1 MSRGRPRSS
10 VRAAVPRPSL
20 RTTCRLCPTPA
31 APVTVGPRRPR
42 AEARCARGGWRR
54 RGAVVGARRRSAR
67 APPSGRQHDT
77 PAVGCDGPGGVR
89 RRVGIR
95 ACCRRSRRRCR
106 RQLCVVRGRHRAQPP
121 TCGRSGVGGAVR
133 IDPVQSGAGLAHR
146 GRCARDRGA
155 AGHRTDCRDRIP
167 IRRRVPQCRRGGCC
181 TTVCDGYRGRSRCL
195 AGRCRGSGGSQRRRV
210 GAHLGRARIRSCG
223 SRFDG
228 SPLPSPRRGK
238 FAPARSVGRTRRGR
252 CPGQRVREPRRVG
265 VVGRPAGSTRQ
276 PCRHGHRSGDLR
288 SPAGI
293 SLGPDA
299 MSVPSLPLG
308 VLAFWSLTA
317 VGVTA
322 AFGLLADGERRRR
335 NRRHLTALG
344 WTAPRLAVLAMV
356 IAVSAFGIAFVA
368 STRFSDAAAASPAL
382 ALAWSLLTAVAVA
395 WAVPGLVAT
404 STLAGN
410 RRRLDDAVL
419 LWLRRI
425 RLFVAAGHPISVA
438 VLDAAERVSD
448 PAFAPA
454 AGAVNAAVLGGRDPL
469 AAVAA
474 QLADSPTASLLRTVD
489 AAERSGAA
497 ASQLL
502 DRVLD
507 RVVRAMDDRRRE
519 SIDRLGRSVGASA
532 SLLAVVA
539 SAVVMVT
546 IVMTLPSV

>member
-1 MSRGRPRSS
+1 
-10 VRAAVPRPSL
+10 
-20 RTTCRLCPTPA
+20 
-31 APVTVGPRRPR
+31 
-42 AEARCARGGWRR
+42 
-54 RGAVVGARRRSAR
+54 
-67 APPSGRQHDT
+67 
-77 PAVGCDGPGGVR
+77 
-89 RRVGIR
+89 
-95 ACCRRSRRRCR
+95 
-106 RQLCVVRGRHRAQPP
+106 
-121 TCGRSGVGGAVR
+121 
-133 IDPVQSGAGLAHR
+133 
-146 GRCARDRGA
+146 
-155 AGHRTDCRDRIP
+155 
-167 IRRRVPQCRRGGCC
+167 
-181 TTVCDGYRGRSRCL
+181 
-195 AGRCRGSGGSQRRRV
+195 
-210 GAHLGRARIRSCG
+210 
-223 SRFDG
+223 
-228 SPLPSPRRGK
+228 
-238 FAPARSVGRTRRGR
+238 
-252 CPGQRVREPRRVG
+252 
-265 VVGRPAGSTRQ
+265 
-276 PCRHGHRSGDLR
+276 
-288 SPAGI
+288 
-293 SLGPDA
+293 

-474 QLADSPTASLLRTVD
+474 QLADSPTASLLRTGD